1 MVNEYGSGGGI
12 AVKMKG
18 PFANVGGGVVFTTVT
33 LPAANWKN
41 GESPYFQEVTVPYVT
56 KNSMVCIHPSP
67 EQLVV
72 MNTIFIAKNDG
83 GKVTV
88 YAIGSKPNR
97 DFTFQASVSESMN
110 AGVIHGLP
118 SGQNLVDFNAEQ
130 FYIDVGV
137 KTVNGNAPD
146 EFGNVEVP
154 GGFNGTINGATVD
167 ENGNIDLTEPVEEI
181 VLDLFELGTGFS
193 VVQEGQTVTI
203 TENRED
209 GPFTIVMHK
218 DEADFVTSIT
228 VNGKVRPV
236 SWSGF

>member
-18 PFANVGGGVVFTTVT
+18 PFANVGGSVVFTTVT

-146 EFGNVEVP
+146 EFGNVDVS

-167 ENGNIDLTEPVEEI
+167 ENGNIDLTESVIEI
-181 VLDLFELGTGFS
+181 MRKELMMGKTISIVRDGQTIS
-193 VVQEGQTVTI
+193 ITETIGDNTYVVQ
-203 TENRED
+203 
-209 GPFTIVMHK
+209 MHV
-218 DEADFVTSIT
+218 DEADFITSMT
-228 VNGKVRPV
+228 VNGEVIPV